1 MSKCEQT
8 LKKNQKQINC
18 KSCFDLLHVKCLIF
32 HAHHDF
38 YYKDHELFSSSENP
52 SNISATLDP
61 GPDEHLQSLIMRP
74 KHLKVMHLNT
84 KSMVSA
90 FDELLLKIKQYP
102 FDVIS
107 MSETWLKENPLLL
120 KHVTILGYNCEF
132 RSRNSIRGGGVGA
145 YIKETPTYKR
155 RSDIEAKELDLEH
168 LWLEFPGRNKHSK
181 LFVGTIIPHTDVLP
195 CPPVS
200 DHDAVYATINTKV
213 TRLQIRHKF
222 IRNLK
227 NFDESSFIEDF
238 ETLPFAASF
247 AVSDPDEKLEILSSL
262 L

>member
-1 MSKCEQT
+1 MP
-8 LKKNQKQINC
+8 
-18 KSCFDLLHVKCLIF
+18 F
-32 HAHHDF
+32 HANHDF
-38 YYKDHELFSSSENP
+38 YNTDHELFASSESP

-84 KSMVSA
+84 KSVVSA

-145 YIKETPTYKR
+145 YIKETLTYKR
-155 RSDIEAKELDLEH
+155 RSDIAEAKELDLEH
-168 LWLEFPGRNKHSK
+168 LWLEFPGINKHSK
-181 LFVGTIIPHTDVLP
+181 LFVGTMYRAEGMLT
-195 CPPVS
+195 S
-200 DHDAVYATINTKV
+200 T
-213 TRLQIRHKF
+213 
-222 IRNLK
+222 
-227 NFDESSFIEDF
+227 
-238 ETLPFAASF
+238 
-247 AVSDPDEKLEILSSL
+247 
-262 L
+262 